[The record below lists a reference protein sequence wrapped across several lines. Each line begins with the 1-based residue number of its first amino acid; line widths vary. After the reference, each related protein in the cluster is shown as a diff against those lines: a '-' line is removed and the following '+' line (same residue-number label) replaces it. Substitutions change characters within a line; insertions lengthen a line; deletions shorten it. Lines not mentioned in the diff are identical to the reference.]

1 MAARSPSAEPMSW
14 AHAGLGL
21 VVRALR
27 RFLDHDM
34 STYVAALAHRGLLT
48 PFPFVVFLIA
58 LISVLHVD

>member
-1 MAARSPSAEPMSW
+1 MSC

-34 STYVAALAHRGLLT
+34 STHVAARAHRGLLT